1 VWGTKDGNLEGGDC
15 EIRGDMCKVQACNCD
30 RKCLGRGIDQGR
42 GEGKGCAACQLES
55 RIDMWDFGSLQM
67 ASACERGDIR
77 CARIDFRRGLEEPA
91 CQTWSYNEPKVLSS
105 FHPGLWFV
113 SGGGGAAME
122 EARYGRW
129 AAGEEG
135 GGRGIQNQRRGR
147 SSLHCCTE
155 SWKLIGVANSKS
167 KLCIRTSCCVDVS
180 KSVPFPSIPPVLS
193 HSAHPYL
200 RAPALSPDS

>member
-1 VWGTKDGNLEGGDC
+1 VQHVNWRAGSTCGILAAYRWLRRVNGETSGVLELTFGVDWRNRRAK
-15 EIRGDMCKVQACNCD
+15 RG
-30 RKCLGRGIDQGR
+30 R
-42 GEGKGCAACQLES
+42 
-55 RIDMWDFGSLQM
+55 
-67 ASACERGDIR
+67 
-77 CARIDFRRGLEEPA
+77 
-91 CQTWSYNEPKVLSS
+91 TKVLSS